1 MQWYEPKEKTAAI
14 DWRCDTD
21 FYHFKIISI
30 NNDNLGLYRISKHRE
45 DYLIEISKDM
55 NELFYYAYDLQ
66 LMRERRERKNGLR

>member
-30 NNDNLGLYRISKHRE
+30 NDDNLGLYRTSKHRE
-45 DYLIEISKDM
+45 DYLIEVSKDM
-55 NELFYYAYDLQ
+55 NKLHYYAYDLQ
-66 LMRERRERKNGLR
+66 LIRERKNEFR

>member
-30 NNDNLGLYRISKHRE
+30 NNENLGLYRTSKHRK
-45 DYLIEISKDM
+45 DYLIKISKDM
-55 NELFYYAYDLQ
+55 NELHYYAYDLQ
-66 LMRERRERKNGLR
+66 LIYERKNESR